1 MSTTAA
7 VLEHQTTFDEAKAK
21 SFAGK
26 MLGALNGAALAV
38 MASIGHRTE
47 LFDHL
52 AAASP
57 CTAAELAR
65 RAGLAERY
73 VREWLAVMTTS
84 HVVEYDAVA
93 ATYTLPAEHAAFLK
107 RTGAIKNI
115 ALIAQFTS
123 VVGAVE
129 DDVVARFKD
138 GGGLCYHHFHRF
150 HDVMAE
156 ASHQS
161 VVVPF
166 VEQVLPIA
174 EGLRDRLERGI
185 DVVDIGCGGG
195 RALLMLAERFPNS
208 RFVGID
214 LCAEAFA
221 AAADSAQAKGLGNL
235 VFRAQ
240 DLAGTESLGTF
251 DLALAFDAVHDQKSP
266 QSVLRRI
273 HRSLRPDGLL
283 LMVEFGGSSRLE
295 NNLTHPIGPFLYM
308 MSTMH
313 CTPVSLGQ
321 GGEGLGTMWGVE
333 LATHMLEQAGF
344 GDVRVSRLPHDAF
357 NAYFVARA

>member
-1 MSTTAA
+1 MSTSSE
-7 VLEHQTTFDEAKAK
+7 VLEHPAAFDEVKAK
-21 SFAGK
+21 SFAGQ
-26 MLGALNGAALAV
+26 MLSALNSAALAV

-52 AAASP
+52 AAAP
-57 CTAAELAR
+57 CTATELAE

-73 VREWLAVMTTS
+73 VREWLAVLTTS
-84 HVVEYDAVA
+84 RVVEYDPAA
-93 ATYTLPAEHAAFLK
+93 ATYRLPREHAAFLK
-107 RTGAIKNI
+107 RRGAIKNI
-115 ALIAQFTS
+115 ALIAQFVS

-129 DDVVARFKD
+129 DEVVARFHD
-138 GGGLCYHHFHRF
+138 GKGLCYHHFDRF

-156 ASHQS
+156 ASQQS
-161 VVVPF
+161 IVAPF

-174 EGLRDRLERGI
+174 EGVRERLDRGI
-185 DVVDIGCGGG
+185 DVVDVGCGAGQ
-195 RALLMLAERFPNS
+195 ALLMLAERFPNS
-208 RFVGID
+208 RFLGID

-221 AAADSAQAKGLGNL
+221 TARDTAHAKGLANL
-235 VFRAQ
+235 EFREQ
-240 DLAGTESLGTF
+240 DLADAESIGTF

-266 QSVLRRI
+266 QALLRLLR
-273 HRSLRPDGLL
+273 RSLRKDGLL

-295 NNLTHPIGPFLYM
+295 NNLSHPIGPFLYM

-333 LATHMLEQAGF
+333 LATEMLQLAGF
-344 GDVRVSRLPHDAF
+344 GVVKVSRLPHDAF
-357 NAYFVARA
+357 NAYFVARV